1 MSTGA
6 ADKAKRLTKR
16 SSTKEKKIKINM
28 TLAKYE
34 VIKKIARDRGW
45 KQITDETD
53 KVGLAGCNLH
63 WIDVPDFVNTFKTMQ
78 PFQKVNHFPGA
89 SVTISPDPPIPHSL
103 TPWHVGMSNLARKSK
118 LARNFQRMMKLFP
131 NEYDFCP
138 KTWILPF
145 DYTDFAQ
152 QFNSDGTSNRAFI
165 IKPDHSCQGRG
176 VFLTKNLKE
185 VNKTDIFVAQR
196 YVAHPLL
203 LGGKK
208 FDLRIYIM
216 IASCA
221 PLRVYLFQDGLVR
234 MCTAAYTPPNADN
247 MEQKF
252 MHLTNYAINKLSN
265 NFEKN
270 KDEAADGEGSKRSLK
285 WFLTWLRDKYDD
297 AAVDLLW
304 HQIGDICLKAI
315 LSVQPT
321 LNQEYQSTFAKF
333 SRGKQSKGDN
343 LTGGDD
349 DEGTTN
355 PGKAC
360 ANSSCFAI
368 LGMDVLVD
376 ENLKPWLLEVNHLPS
391 FGCDSPLDWN
401 VKERLLNQAL
411 DIMQISA
418 SDKDTY
424 DAEHTKNLQ
433 RRLYGDAK
441 PATGADGEG
450 NQDEGSSDGP
460 ETDPDATRTTQSRPQ
475 LSKDELTATL
485 LNFYSLVNP
494 EKPATDIDAIVAKFL
509 DNQDE
514 LHKSL
519 VVKYGRGVFD
529 EVALNNPSS
538 NSSTPM
544 VDDGLVDFV
553 RLYPPPVPTSKNAI
567 YKQILDACQSNIDE
581 QLLRLTAPLHQKKGE
596 DLSKTSLPPL
606 VKGGTK
612 KDLGRDCFGFT
623 GTDKVQQ
630 LELKDRKPLAV
641 PGPAQLEAASRLMMG
656 HSSQK
661 LSVLIPT
668 RPVSQNSSTN
678 LVKKAP
684 VQYGLEYREKLE
696 TMKKKPTIAMTQ
708 ITFGGFG

>member
-1 MSTGA
+1 
-6 ADKAKRLTKR
+6 
-16 SSTKEKKIKINM
+16 
-28 TLAKYE
+28 
-34 VIKKIARDRGW
+34 
-45 KQITDETD
+45 
-53 KVGLAGCNLH
+53 
-63 WIDVPDFVNTFKTMQ
+63 
-78 PFQKVNHFPGA
+78 
-89 SVTISPDPPIPHSL
+89 
-103 TPWHVGMSNLARKSK
+103 
-118 LARNFQRMMKLFP
+118 MKLFP

-234 MCTAAYTPPNADN
+234 MCTAAYTPPNAEN

-270 KDEAADGEGSKRSLK
+270 KDETADGEGSKRSLK
-285 WFLTWLRDKYDD
+285 WFMSWLREKYDD

-304 HQIGDICLKAI
+304 HQIGDICLKSI

-321 LNQEYQSTFAKF
+321 LSQEYQSTFAKF
-333 SRGKQSKGDN
+333 SRGSSKQPRGDATTATN
-343 LTGGDD
+343 GDD
-349 DEGTTN
+349 DDAAATN

-368 LGMDVLVD
+368 LGMDVLID
-376 ENLKPWLLEVNHLPS
+376 DNLKPWLLEVNHLPS

-401 VKERLLNQAL
+401 VKERLINQAL

-418 SDKDTY
+418 TDKELY
-424 DAEHTKNLQ
+424 DAEHAKNLH
-433 RRLYGDAK
+433 RRLYGEQMA
-441 PATGADGEG
+441 GGGEG
-450 NQDEGSSDGP
+450 AQDEGSDHGP
-460 ETDPDATRTTQSRPQ
+460 ETDTDATPRGQ
-475 LSKDELTATL
+475 LSKEALTTTL
-485 LNFYSLVNP
+485 LKFYSLVNP
-494 EKPATDIDAIVAKFL
+494 EKPPSDIDAIVVKFL

-529 EVALNNPSS
+529 GVAVKPTTND
-538 NSSTPM
+538 TTAV
-544 VDDGLVDFV
+544 VDEGLVDFV
-553 RLYPPPVPTSKNAI
+553 RLYPPPVPTAQNAI
-567 YKQILDACQSNIDE
+567 YKTILDACQSNLDE

-596 DLSKTSLPPL
+596 DLSKLPPL

-630 LELKDRKPLAV
+630 LEVKDKKPLPV
-641 PGPAQLEAASRLMMG
+641 PGPAQIAAASRLMMG

-661 LSVLIPT
+661 LSVLVPT
-668 RPVSQNSSTN
+668 RPSSQNSTAN
-678 LVKKAP
+678 PAKKAP
-684 VQYGLEYREKLE
+684 VQYGLEYRERLE
-696 TMKKKPTIAMTQ
+696 TMKNKPTIAMTQ